1 MRLGIQKTGGTLVLS
16 LTGELGHH
24 EAIEMMAEIRSNME
38 HATENSM
45 MLDMSGLSFMDSS
58 GIAVALKAFKYA
70 QDRGAEFCLKAPE
83 GHIKKILSA
92 AGLDK
97 IIRFV

>member
-1 MRLGIQKTGGTLVLS
+1 MRLGIQKSNGVLILA

-24 EAIEMMAEIRSNME
+24 EAIDMMSEIRSNIE
-38 HATENSM
+38 HAAENSI
-45 MLDMSGLSFMDSS
+45 MLDLSGLSFMDSS
-58 GIAVALKAFKYA
+58 GIAVALKSFKYA

-92 AGLDK
+92 AGLEK